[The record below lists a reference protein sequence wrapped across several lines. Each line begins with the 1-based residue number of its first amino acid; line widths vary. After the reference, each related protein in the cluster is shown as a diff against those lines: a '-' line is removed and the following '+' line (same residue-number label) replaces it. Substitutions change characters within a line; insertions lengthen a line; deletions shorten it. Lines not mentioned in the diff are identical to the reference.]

1 MRRSCLS
8 RNETERAGHPTKL
21 TTRLYFFRGSLSAS
35 DFKLKNPLA
44 DIVLNLLPAFYLL
57 GREFLVQMFYKQ
69 MLCTSCTC
77 SGQNGT
83 TGGGGGG
90 GLVSN
95 GHTMSSL
102 IARPCLTLSTRLKQ
116 QKRTAFK
123 GNYNYFFTIRKFALY
138 VSYAQINQPF
148 IKIIFYIIQI
158 YTTRV

>member
-1 MRRSCLS
+1 M
-8 RNETERAGHPTKL
+8 
-21 TTRLYFFRGSLSAS
+21 
-35 DFKLKNPLA
+35 
-44 DIVLNLLPAFYLL
+44 VLNLLPAFFLL
-57 GREFLVQMFYKQ
+57 GWDFLVRMFYKL

-95 GHTMSSL
+95 GHTISSL

-123 GNYNYFFTIRKFALY
+123 DNNNYFFTIRKFALY
-138 VSYAQINQPF
+138 VSYAQINQPLAVD
-148 IKIIFYIIQI
+148 KTRNMEHSG
-158 YTTRV
+158 TTRNTKKKINKNKGKMKKKVCLFI